1 MESLTGQQV
10 RDIFSGKI
18 TRWSEVGG
26 SDEPIQVWQRPVDSG
41 SQTVMLAKVMKQT
54 PMLPAK
60 ETEVARG
67 MGRVI
72 REVADYQNTNRS
84 IGYTF
89 RYYATQMNSDKG
101 IKLLAINGIYPSE
114 PNIRNGSYPYSTDVY
129 MVTRENPTPET
140 QKIVDWFIS
149 PQGQLLVQNVGYVP
163 LYPMT
168 E

>member
-1 MESLTGQQV
+1 MSPAPET
-10 RDIFSGKI
+10 RIATAMSGI
-18 TRWSEVGG
+18 IDV
-26 SDEPIQVWQRPVDSG
+26 
-41 SQTVMLAKVMKQT
+41 
-54 PMLPAK
+54 
-60 ETEVARG
+60 VA
-67 MGRVI
+67 
-72 REVADYQNTNRS
+72 EYQNTQGA

-114 PNIRNGSYPYSTDVY
+114 SSIRNGSYPYSTDVY

-140 QKIVDWFIS
+140 QKIVAWFTG

-163 LYPMT
+163 LYKMQ